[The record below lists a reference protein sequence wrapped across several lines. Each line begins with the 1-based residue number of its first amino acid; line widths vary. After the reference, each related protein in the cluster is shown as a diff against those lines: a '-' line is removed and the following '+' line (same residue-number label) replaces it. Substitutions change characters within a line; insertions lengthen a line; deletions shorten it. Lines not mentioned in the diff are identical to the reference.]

1 VKRFLNRFLDGLT
14 YRDLAGR
21 RQLRAFTAISLL
33 ILFLLSL
40 VGGMSLFQ
48 RVQMMSVVQATPVPV
63 EMSTEVPLPT
73 TEPVE
78 SHKPVTCPTD
88 PADWSLADVFMQ
100 SNYKTIQPACVYAGL
115 ERTVAW
121 ALAVRSGYS
130 RGEATKALGFDEMPM
145 ARLDQVAIQ
154 TNANGPMDVPVS
166 FIPPNPDFTEWRVDE
181 DGQVAVTYGLRG
193 CFRTSTQ
200 VGNRVEV
207 WGGDYPVVCMVAED
221 AENTYTVYA
230 LDDHIYTAP
239 ATPMRSF
246 LLFGYLEEQGW
257 VWLGTQTEPKH
268 EIDDPEAFANE
279 RQTMAVLYDSRL
291 WDSRWLMDSFNLY
304 GQPLP
309 EDWQAR
315 TDPADS
321 QAILS
326 LLNAYVQAGVE

>member
-1 VKRFLNRFLDGLT
+1 LKQFLNSFLDGLT

-21 RQLRAFTAISLL
+21 RQLRAFTTIALL
-33 ILFLLSL
+33 ILFFLIL

-48 RVQMMSVVQATPVPV
+48 RVQMMSAVQATPVTIGV
-63 EMSTEVPLPT
+63 STEVPVAT

-78 SHKPVTCPTD
+78 SHESITCPTD

-100 SNYKTIQPACVYAGL
+100 SNYKTIQPACVYAEL

-130 RGEATKALGFDEMPM
+130 RGEATKTLGFEEMPM
-145 ARLDQVAIQ
+145 AQLDQVTIQ
-154 TNANGPMDVPVS
+154 TNISGPMDIPVS
-166 FIPPNPDFTEWRVDE
+166 FIPPNRDFTEWRVKA

-193 CFRTSTQ
+193 CFRTLTQ

-230 LDDHIYTAP
+230 LDGHIYTTP

-257 VWLGTQTEPKH
+257 LWLGTQTEPKH
-268 EIDDPEAFANE
+268 EIEDPEVYANE

-291 WDSRWLMDSFNLY
+291 WDSRWLMNSFNLY

-309 EDWQAR
+309 EDWLAQ
-315 TDPADS
+315 TDPAES

>member
-21 RQLRAFTAISLL
+21 RQLRAYTAISLL

-40 VGGMSLFQ
+40 VGGMSLLQ
-48 RVQMMSVVQATPVPV
+48 RVQMMRVVRATPVPV
-63 EMSTEVPLPT
+63 EVSTEVPLPT
-73 TEPVE
+73 TEPVD
-78 SHKPVTCPTD
+78 HHIPVTCPTN

-121 ALAVRSGYS
+121 AMAVRSGYS

-154 TNANGPMDVPVS
+154 SNTNGPMEVPVS
-166 FIPPNPDFTEWRVDE
+166 FIPPNPDFTEWRVGK
-181 DGQVAVTYGLRG
+181 DGQVSVTYGLRG

-230 LDDHIYTAP
+230 LDKHIYTAP

-257 VWLGTQTEPKH
+257 LWLGTQTEPKH
-268 EIDDPEAFANE
+268 EIADPVAFANE
-279 RQTMAVLYDSRL
+279 RQTMAVLYDSQL
-291 WDSRWLMDSFNLY
+291 WDWRWLMDSFNLY

-309 EDWQAR
+309 EGWQAR